1 MATAGVNHWLTDIQ
15 RELDKSRVDV
25 VPKGWKTSEQL
36 AKEIN
41 RSLSQTRKLLLQ
53 ARKAGLIEEKT
64 FRIKCGKVIYPIKHC
79 RQRIKPAS

>member
-1 MATAGVNHWLTDIQ
+1 MATTGVNHWLKDIQ
-15 RELDKSRVDV
+15 IALDKRRVDV

-36 AKEIN
+36 AKETG
-41 RSLSQTRKLLLQ
+41 RTTSTVRKIIIQ